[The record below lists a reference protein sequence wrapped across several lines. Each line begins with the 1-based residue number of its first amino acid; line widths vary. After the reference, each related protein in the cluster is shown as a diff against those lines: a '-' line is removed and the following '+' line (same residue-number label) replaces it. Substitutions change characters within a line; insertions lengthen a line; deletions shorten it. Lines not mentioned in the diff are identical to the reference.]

1 MMKIS
6 KMMLAALLAFLLIAN
21 YSCKDDEKQSGFV
34 SIYLDHDVAG
44 QALEFDNIKYASK
57 AGHPYSV
64 VRLKYYVSNVT
75 LHNTD
80 GTTFEIKD
88 VHYRDAA
95 ETDTRS
101 FSTDNVPS
109 GTYDKIS
116 FVYGLDETI
125 NVDGGLPN
133 TQTNINMEW
142 PIPGDQGYH
151 YMKLEGKYD
160 SLGMGVIKNFNLHT
174 GATMGN
180 QNYIEI
186 SLPLSSFLVD
196 GNTWG
201 IYLNMD
207 INEWL
212 ENPTVWDFDVFGPMI
227 MMNQNAQE
235 VLKANGSTVFSIG
248 KVEKE

>member
-1 MMKIS
+1 MS
-6 KMMLAALLAFLLIAN
+6 KLATAFMPVLFTMMLFG
-21 YSCKDDEKQSGFV
+21 CEKSQTSGLV
-34 SIYLDHDVAG
+34 SIYLDHEVAG
-44 QALEFDNIKYASK
+44 QPLAFDEIKYASK
-57 AGHPYSV
+57 AGHTYSV
-64 VRLKYYVSNVT
+64 ARLKYYVSNIV
-75 LHNTD
+75 LHETN
-80 GTTFEIKD
+80 GNTFEMAD

-101 FSTDNVPS
+101 FSSDKVPS
-109 GTYDKIS
+109 GTYDRIS
-116 FVYGLDETI
+116 FVYGLDEAT

-160 SLGMGVIKNFNLHT
+160 SLASGVIKNFNLHT
-174 GATMGN
+174 GAAMGN
-180 QNYIEI
+180 QNFIEI
-186 SLPLSSFLVD
+186 SLPLSPFSVD
-196 GNTWG
+196 GNAWG
-201 IYLNMD
+201 IYLEMD

-212 ENPTVWDFDVFGPMI
+212 ENPNTWDFEEFGPMI

-235 VLKANGSTVFSIG
+235 VLKANGSTVFKTG

>member
-1 MMKIS
+1 MKMP
-6 KMMLAALLAFLLIAN
+6 KMMAVALLALFALA
-21 YSCKDDEKQSGFV
+21 YFGCKDDEKQPGFV
-34 SIYLDHDVAG
+34 SIYFDHEVG
-44 QALEFDNIKYASK
+44 GEALEFDNIKYASE
-57 AGHPYSV
+57 AGHPFSV
-64 VRLKYYVSNVT
+64 VRLKYYVSNIT
-75 LHNTD
+75 LHEKD
-80 GTTFEIKD
+80 GATFEIKN

-95 ETDTRS
+95 ETETRS

-116 FVYGLDETI
+116 FVYGLDETT
-125 NVDGGLPN
+125 NVDGGLLN

-160 SLGMGVIKNFNLHT
+160 SLGTGVIKNFNLHT
-174 GATMGN
+174 GAAMGN

-186 SLPLSSFLVD
+186 SLPLSPFSVD

-207 INEWL
+207 LNEWL

-235 VLKANGSTVFSIG
+235 ILKANGSTVFSVG